1 MEKNKLLKKEF
12 ESDAELLDVVDSNE
26 IKLDPTELQKDV
38 LHFLLTGEPRGG
50 KITPSTLIA
59 LRMTDFALKVKD
71 PTKVISLYKIA
82 GIADKVDRS
91 DSDPLTTA
99 LLKKLA
105 DGNSEDKKV

>member
-1 MEKNKLLKKEF
+1 MKEDLYVKEF
-12 ESDAELLDVVDSNE
+12 DSDADLIEKVDVKGVK
-26 IKLDPTELQKDV
+26 IDPSELQADA
-38 LHFLLTGEPRGG
+38 LYFLLTGELRGG
-50 KITPSTLIA
+50 KVTPSNLLA

-91 DSDPLTTA
+91 GDDPLTSA